1 MQEQNDANPLL
12 SIQFRV
18 PFDRIRVA
26 DVEPAIGEL
35 LAQARASLAA
45 IAGEPGERTFANTM
59 LALDVMTEPL
69 DYAMGV
75 VRHLETVATTP
86 DRKSVV

>member
-1 MQEQNDANPLL
+1 MRAPNDTNPLL
-12 SIQFRV
+12 TIQFRV
-18 PFDRIRVA
+18 PFDRIGA
-26 DVEPAIGEL
+26 AEVEPAMGEL
-35 LAQARASLAA
+35 LAQARALLAA
-45 IAGEPGERTFANTM
+45 IAAEPGERTFANTM

-75 VRHLETVATTP
+75 VRHL